1 MKPYYET
8 ELGKLYWGDCLD
20 FFEQL
25 QEGSIDLVLTD
36 PPYIHKHIDGG
47 GLARKASFYRERRLE
62 NLSNFNF
69 EKYIPPLASLTK
81 FIIAFHSRD
90 LIGDYVALARKL
102 RWKYDLHV
110 WYKTNAIPFTNHI
123 WKSDIEYI
131 SLLWLKKPGWTQLS
145 QDYYSKIY
153 VSPLEINRLHPT
165 QKPLNLITKYL
176 KVLNPQYV
184 FDPFL
189 GSGTTAVAC
198 ERLGRRWIGTEVEER
213 YCQIAAKRI
222 EAEREQLKL
231 F

>member
-20 FFEQL
+20 FIEQL
-25 QEGSIDLVLTD
+25 QEESIDLVLTD
-36 PPYIHKHIDGG
+36 PPYVHKHIDGG
-47 GLARKASFYRERRLE
+47 GFARKARFYRERRLE
-62 NLSNFNF
+62 NLSDFNF
-69 EKYIPPLASLTK
+69 EKYIPPLVNLTK

-90 LIGDYVALARKL
+90 LIGDYVGLARKL
-102 RWKYDLHV
+102 GWKYDLHV
-110 WYKTNAIPFTNHI
+110 WYKTNAIPFTNHT

-145 QDYYSKIY
+145 QDCYSKIY

-184 FDPFL
+184 LDPFL

-198 ERLGRRWIGTEVEER
+198 ERLGRQWIGTEIEER
-213 YCQIAAKRI
+213 YCEIAAKRI
-222 EAEREQLKL
+222 EAERQQLEL